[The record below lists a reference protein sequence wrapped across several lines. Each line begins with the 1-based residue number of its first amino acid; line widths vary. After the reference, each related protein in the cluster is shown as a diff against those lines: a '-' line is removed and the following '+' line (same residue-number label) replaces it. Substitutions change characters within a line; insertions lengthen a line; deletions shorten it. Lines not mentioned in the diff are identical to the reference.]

1 MKMKNLDL
9 KLNEENIHY
18 VLKNN
23 FINRNRYISSFLKL
37 INGLEENKI
46 IALDGEWGSGK
57 TWFVKSVEY
66 LMNSESNNELNIV
79 DKEIMNKVKDKY
91 MTFYYNA
98 WENDDA
104 KSAMLSLIY
113 KLIKGDLKMKANKK
127 IIGLILAGGIM
138 ICTGFAL
145 GNAQYEDYLDSK
157 ENTKTEK
164 IAAIKYNN
172 IEIKIDM
179 EVSPLLEK
187 LGEPDHK
194 ETIEADEENS
204 EESYS
209 YTYDNMTIYAY
220 LKDKKQ
226 YVADVSISGPGDAS
240 TANGIKVGAS
250 KDNVA
255 KIYGKVTDENMA
267 SYEIDKNVIM
277 FIFKDDS
284 VTNISLSRGLSDE
297 EL

>member
-1 MKMKNLDL
+1 MKKMTVVILTAALAAAIMTGCSGNSDNSPSNTSTESTTSSNSSTVSTNESKAN
-9 KLNEENIHY
+9 NEES
-18 VLKNN
+18 KD
-23 FINRNRYISSFLKL
+23 SSK
-37 INGLEENKI
+37 
-46 IALDGEWGSGK
+46 
-57 TWFVKSVEY
+57 
-66 LMNSESNNELNIV
+66 SESNTS
-79 DKEIMNKVKDKY
+79 KENSKESSKS
-91 MTFYYNA
+91 
-98 WENDDA
+98 ENTTS
-104 KSAMLSLIY
+104 KS
-113 KLIKGDLKMKANKK
+113 D
-127 IIGLILAGGIM
+127 
-138 ICTGFAL
+138 
-145 GNAQYEDYLDSK
+145 DSK
-157 ENTKTEK
+157 ESTKTKK

-277 FIFKDDS
+277 FIFEDDS

>member
-1 MKMKNLDL
+1 MKKMTVVILTAALAAAIMTGCSGNSDNSPSNTSTKSTTSSNSSTVSTNES
-9 KLNEENIHY
+9 KANNEES
-18 VLKNN
+18 KD
-23 FINRNRYISSFLKL
+23 SSK
-37 INGLEENKI
+37 
-46 IALDGEWGSGK
+46 
-57 TWFVKSVEY
+57 
-66 LMNSESNNELNIV
+66 SESNTS
-79 DKEIMNKVKDKY
+79 KENSKGSS
-91 MTFYYNA
+91 
-98 WENDDA
+98 
-104 KSAMLSLIY
+104 KSESTTS
-113 KLIKGDLKMKANKK
+113 KSD
-127 IIGLILAGGIM
+127 
-138 ICTGFAL
+138 
-145 GNAQYEDYLDSK
+145 DSK
-157 ENTKTEK
+157 ESTKTEK

-277 FIFKDDS
+277 FIFEDDS

>member
-1 MKMKNLDL
+1 MKKMTVVILTAALAAAIMAGCSGNSDNSPSNTSTESTTSSNSSTVSTNESKAN
-9 KLNEENIHY
+9 NEES
-18 VLKNN
+18 KN
-23 FINRNRYISSFLKL
+23 SSK
-37 INGLEENKI
+37 
-46 IALDGEWGSGK
+46 
-57 TWFVKSVEY
+57 
-66 LMNSESNNELNIV
+66 SESNTS
-79 DKEIMNKVKDKY
+79 KENSKGSS
-91 MTFYYNA
+91 
-98 WENDDA
+98 
-104 KSAMLSLIY
+104 KSKSTTS
-113 KLIKGDLKMKANKK
+113 KSN
-127 IIGLILAGGIM
+127 
-138 ICTGFAL
+138 
-145 GNAQYEDYLDSK
+145 DSK

-194 ETIEADEENS
+194 ETIEANEENS

-277 FIFKDDS
+277 FIFEDDS

>member
-1 MKMKNLDL
+1 MKKMTVVILTAALAAAIMAGCSGNSDNFPSNTSTESTTSSNSSTVSTNESKAN
-9 KLNEENIHY
+9 NEES
-18 VLKNN
+18 KN
-23 FINRNRYISSFLKL
+23 SSK
-37 INGLEENKI
+37 
-46 IALDGEWGSGK
+46 
-57 TWFVKSVEY
+57 
-66 LMNSESNNELNIV
+66 SESNTS
-79 DKEIMNKVKDKY
+79 KENSKGSS
-91 MTFYYNA
+91 
-98 WENDDA
+98 
-104 KSAMLSLIY
+104 KSESTTS
-113 KLIKGDLKMKANKK
+113 KSN
-127 IIGLILAGGIM
+127 
-138 ICTGFAL
+138 
-145 GNAQYEDYLDSK
+145 DSK

-277 FIFKDDS
+277 FIFEDDS

>member
-1 MKMKNLDL
+1 MKKMTVVILTAALAAAIMTGCSGNSDNSPSNTSTESTTSSNSSTVSTNESKAN
-9 KLNEENIHY
+9 NEES
-18 VLKNN
+18 KN
-23 FINRNRYISSFLKL
+23 SSK
-37 INGLEENKI
+37 
-46 IALDGEWGSGK
+46 
-57 TWFVKSVEY
+57 
-66 LMNSESNNELNIV
+66 SESNTS
-79 DKEIMNKVKDKY
+79 KENSKGSS
-91 MTFYYNA
+91 
-98 WENDDA
+98 
-104 KSAMLSLIY
+104 KSESTTS
-113 KLIKGDLKMKANKK
+113 KSN
-127 IIGLILAGGIM
+127 
-138 ICTGFAL
+138 
-145 GNAQYEDYLDSK
+145 DSK
-157 ENTKTEK
+157 ENAKTEK

-172 IEIKIDM
+172 VEIKIDM

-277 FIFKDDS
+277 FIFEDDS

>member
-1 MKMKNLDL
+1 MKKMTVVILTAALATAIMAGCSGNSDNSPSNTSTESTTSSNSSTVSTNESKAN
-9 KLNEENIHY
+9 NEES
-18 VLKNN
+18 KD
-23 FINRNRYISSFLKL
+23 SSK
-37 INGLEENKI
+37 
-46 IALDGEWGSGK
+46 
-57 TWFVKSVEY
+57 
-66 LMNSESNNELNIV
+66 SESNTS
-79 DKEIMNKVKDKY
+79 KENSKGSS
-91 MTFYYNA
+91 
-98 WENDDA
+98 
-104 KSAMLSLIY
+104 KSESSTS
-113 KLIKGDLKMKANKK
+113 KSN
-127 IIGLILAGGIM
+127 
-138 ICTGFAL
+138 
-145 GNAQYEDYLDSK
+145 DSK
-157 ENTKTEK
+157 EYTKTEK

-277 FIFKDDS
+277 FIFEDDS

>member
-1 MKMKNLDL
+1 MKKMTVVILTAALAAAIMAGCSGNSDNSPSNTSTESTTSSNSSTVSTNESKAN
-9 KLNEENIHY
+9 NEES
-18 VLKNN
+18 KN
-23 FINRNRYISSFLKL
+23 SSK
-37 INGLEENKI
+37 
-46 IALDGEWGSGK
+46 
-57 TWFVKSVEY
+57 
-66 LMNSESNNELNIV
+66 SESNTS
-79 DKEIMNKVKDKY
+79 KENSK
-91 MTFYYNA
+91 
-98 WENDDA
+98 ESS
-104 KSAMLSLIY
+104 KSESTTS
-113 KLIKGDLKMKANKK
+113 KSD
-127 IIGLILAGGIM
+127 
-138 ICTGFAL
+138 
-145 GNAQYEDYLDSK
+145 DSK

-179 EVSPLLEK
+179 AVSPLLEK

-277 FIFKDDS
+277 FIFEDDS

>member
-1 MKMKNLDL
+1 MKKMTVVILTAALAAAIMTGCSGNSDNSPSNTSTESTTSSNSSTVSTNESKAN
-9 KLNEENIHY
+9 NEES
-18 VLKNN
+18 KD
-23 FINRNRYISSFLKL
+23 SSKSE
-37 INGLEENKI
+37 GDTSKENSK
-46 IALDGEWGSGK
+46 ESS
-57 TWFVKSVEY
+57 KS
-66 LMNSESNNELNIV
+66 
-79 DKEIMNKVKDKY
+79 
-91 MTFYYNA
+91 
-98 WENDDA
+98 ENTTS
-104 KSAMLSLIY
+104 KS
-113 KLIKGDLKMKANKK
+113 D
-127 IIGLILAGGIM
+127 
-138 ICTGFAL
+138 
-145 GNAQYEDYLDSK
+145 DSK
-157 ENTKTEK
+157 ESTKTEK
-164 IAAIKYNN
+164 IAAIKYSN

-277 FIFKDDS
+277 FIFEDDS

>member
-1 MKMKNLDL
+1 MKKMTVVILTAALAAAIMTGCSGNSDNSPSNTSTESTTSSNSSTVSTNESKAN
-9 KLNEENIHY
+9 NEES
-18 VLKNN
+18 KD
-23 FINRNRYISSFLKL
+23 SSK
-37 INGLEENKI
+37 
-46 IALDGEWGSGK
+46 
-57 TWFVKSVEY
+57 
-66 LMNSESNNELNIV
+66 SESNTS
-79 DKEIMNKVKDKY
+79 KENRKESSKS
-91 MTFYYNA
+91 
-98 WENDDA
+98 ENTTS
-104 KSAMLSLIY
+104 KS
-113 KLIKGDLKMKANKK
+113 D
-127 IIGLILAGGIM
+127 
-138 ICTGFAL
+138 
-145 GNAQYEDYLDSK
+145 DSK
-157 ENTKTEK
+157 ESTKTEK

-194 ETIEADEENS
+194 ETIEANEENS

-277 FIFKDDS
+277 FIFEDDS

>member
-1 MKMKNLDL
+1 MKKMTVVILTAALAAAIMTGCSGNSDNSPSNTSTESTTSSNSSIVSTNESKAN
-9 KLNEENIHY
+9 NEES
-18 VLKNN
+18 KD
-23 FINRNRYISSFLKL
+23 SSK
-37 INGLEENKI
+37 
-46 IALDGEWGSGK
+46 
-57 TWFVKSVEY
+57 
-66 LMNSESNNELNIV
+66 SESNTS
-79 DKEIMNKVKDKY
+79 KENSKESSKS
-91 MTFYYNA
+91 
-98 WENDDA
+98 ENTTS
-104 KSAMLSLIY
+104 KS
-113 KLIKGDLKMKANKK
+113 D
-127 IIGLILAGGIM
+127 
-138 ICTGFAL
+138 
-145 GNAQYEDYLDSK
+145 DSK
-157 ENTKTEK
+157 ESTKTEK
-164 IAAIKYNN
+164 IASIKYNN

-194 ETIEADEENS
+194 ETIEANEENS

-277 FIFKDDS
+277 FIFEDDS

>member
-1 MKMKNLDL
+1 MKKMTVVILTAALAAAIMTGCSGNSDNSPSNTSTESTTSSNSSTVSTNESKAN
-9 KLNEENIHY
+9 NEES
-18 VLKNN
+18 KD
-23 FINRNRYISSFLKL
+23 SSK
-37 INGLEENKI
+37 
-46 IALDGEWGSGK
+46 
-57 TWFVKSVEY
+57 
-66 LMNSESNNELNIV
+66 SESNTS
-79 DKEIMNKVKDKY
+79 KENSKESSKS
-91 MTFYYNA
+91 
-98 WENDDA
+98 ENTTS
-104 KSAMLSLIY
+104 KS
-113 KLIKGDLKMKANKK
+113 D
-127 IIGLILAGGIM
+127 
-138 ICTGFAL
+138 
-145 GNAQYEDYLDSK
+145 DSK
-157 ENTKTEK
+157 ESTKTEK

-277 FIFKDDS
+277 FIFEDDS

>member
-1 MKMKNLDL
+1 MKKMTVVILTAALAAAIMAGCSGNSDNSPSNTSTESTTSSNSSTVSTNESKVN
-9 KLNEENIHY
+9 NEES
-18 VLKNN
+18 KN
-23 FINRNRYISSFLKL
+23 SSK
-37 INGLEENKI
+37 
-46 IALDGEWGSGK
+46 
-57 TWFVKSVEY
+57 
-66 LMNSESNNELNIV
+66 SESNTS
-79 DKEIMNKVKDKY
+79 KENSK
-91 MTFYYNA
+91 
-98 WENDDA
+98 ESS
-104 KSAMLSLIY
+104 KSESTTS
-113 KLIKGDLKMKANKK
+113 KSD
-127 IIGLILAGGIM
+127 
-138 ICTGFAL
+138 
-145 GNAQYEDYLDSK
+145 DSK

-277 FIFKDDS
+277 FIFEDDS

>member
-1 MKMKNLDL
+1 MTVVILTAALAAAIMAGCSGNSDNSPSNTSTESTTSSNSSTVSTNESKAN
-9 KLNEENIHY
+9 NEES
-18 VLKNN
+18 KN
-23 FINRNRYISSFLKL
+23 SSK
-37 INGLEENKI
+37 
-46 IALDGEWGSGK
+46 
-57 TWFVKSVEY
+57 
-66 LMNSESNNELNIV
+66 SESNTS
-79 DKEIMNKVKDKY
+79 KENSK
-91 MTFYYNA
+91 
-98 WENDDA
+98 ESS
-104 KSAMLSLIY
+104 KSESTTS
-113 KLIKGDLKMKANKK
+113 KSN
-127 IIGLILAGGIM
+127 
-138 ICTGFAL
+138 
-145 GNAQYEDYLDSK
+145 DSK

-194 ETIEADEENS
+194 GTIEADEENS

-277 FIFKDDS
+277 FIFEDDS

>member
-1 MKMKNLDL
+1 MKKMTVVILTAALATAIIAGCSGNSDNSPSNTSTESTTSSNSSTVSTNESKAN
-9 KLNEENIHY
+9 NEES
-18 VLKNN
+18 KD
-23 FINRNRYISSFLKL
+23 SSK
-37 INGLEENKI
+37 
-46 IALDGEWGSGK
+46 
-57 TWFVKSVEY
+57 
-66 LMNSESNNELNIV
+66 SESNTS
-79 DKEIMNKVKDKY
+79 KENSKGSS
-91 MTFYYNA
+91 
-98 WENDDA
+98 
-104 KSAMLSLIY
+104 KSESTTS
-113 KLIKGDLKMKANKK
+113 KSN
-127 IIGLILAGGIM
+127 
-138 ICTGFAL
+138 
-145 GNAQYEDYLDSK
+145 DSK

-277 FIFKDDS
+277 FIFEDDS

>member
-1 MKMKNLDL
+1 MKKMTVVILTAALAAAIMAGCSGNSDNSPSNTSTESTTSSNSSTVSTNESKAN
-9 KLNEENIHY
+9 NEES
-18 VLKNN
+18 KN
-23 FINRNRYISSFLKL
+23 SSK
-37 INGLEENKI
+37 
-46 IALDGEWGSGK
+46 
-57 TWFVKSVEY
+57 
-66 LMNSESNNELNIV
+66 SESNTS
-79 DKEIMNKVKDKY
+79 KENSKGSS
-91 MTFYYNA
+91 
-98 WENDDA
+98 
-104 KSAMLSLIY
+104 KSESTTS
-113 KLIKGDLKMKANKK
+113 KSN
-127 IIGLILAGGIM
+127 
-138 ICTGFAL
+138 
-145 GNAQYEDYLDSK
+145 DSK

-179 EVSPLLEK
+179 EFSPLLEK

-194 ETIEADEENS
+194 EIIEADEENS

-277 FIFKDDS
+277 FIFEDDS

>member
-1 MKMKNLDL
+1 MKKMTVVILTAALAAAIMAGCSGNSDNSPSNTSTESTTSSNSSTVSTNESKAN
-9 KLNEENIHY
+9 NEES
-18 VLKNN
+18 KN
-23 FINRNRYISSFLKL
+23 SSK
-37 INGLEENKI
+37 
-46 IALDGEWGSGK
+46 
-57 TWFVKSVEY
+57 
-66 LMNSESNNELNIV
+66 SESNTS
-79 DKEIMNKVKDKY
+79 KENSKGSS
-91 MTFYYNA
+91 
-98 WENDDA
+98 
-104 KSAMLSLIY
+104 KSESTTS
-113 KLIKGDLKMKANKK
+113 KSN
-127 IIGLILAGGIM
+127 
-138 ICTGFAL
+138 
-145 GNAQYEDYLDSK
+145 DSK

-194 ETIEADEENS
+194 ETIEANEENS
-204 EESYS
+204 EEPYS

-277 FIFKDDS
+277 FIFEDDS

>member
-1 MKMKNLDL
+1 MKKMTVVILTAALAAAIMTGCSGNSDNSPSNTSTESTTSSNSSTVSTNESKAN
-9 KLNEENIHY
+9 NEES
-18 VLKNN
+18 KN
-23 FINRNRYISSFLKL
+23 SSK
-37 INGLEENKI
+37 
-46 IALDGEWGSGK
+46 
-57 TWFVKSVEY
+57 
-66 LMNSESNNELNIV
+66 SESNTS
-79 DKEIMNKVKDKY
+79 KENSKGSS
-91 MTFYYNA
+91 
-98 WENDDA
+98 
-104 KSAMLSLIY
+104 KSESTTS
-113 KLIKGDLKMKANKK
+113 KSD
-127 IIGLILAGGIM
+127 
-138 ICTGFAL
+138 
-145 GNAQYEDYLDSK
+145 DSK
-157 ENTKTEK
+157 ESTKTEK

-172 IEIKIDM
+172 VEIKIDM

-194 ETIEADEENS
+194 ETIEANEENS

-277 FIFKDDS
+277 FIFEDDS

>member
-1 MKMKNLDL
+1 MKKMTVVILTAALAAAIMTGCSGNSDNSPSNTSTESTTSSNSSTVSTNESKAN
-9 KLNEENIHY
+9 NEES
-18 VLKNN
+18 KD
-23 FINRNRYISSFLKL
+23 SSKSE
-37 INGLEENKI
+37 GDTSKENSK
-46 IALDGEWGSGK
+46 ESS
-57 TWFVKSVEY
+57 KS
-66 LMNSESNNELNIV
+66 
-79 DKEIMNKVKDKY
+79 
-91 MTFYYNA
+91 
-98 WENDDA
+98 ENTTS
-104 KSAMLSLIY
+104 KS
-113 KLIKGDLKMKANKK
+113 D
-127 IIGLILAGGIM
+127 
-138 ICTGFAL
+138 
-145 GNAQYEDYLDSK
+145 DSK
-157 ENTKTEK
+157 ESTKTEK

-277 FIFKDDS
+277 FIFEDDS

>member
-1 MKMKNLDL
+1 MKKMTVVILTAALAAAIMAGCSGNSDNSPSNTSTESTTSSNSSTVSTNESKAN
-9 KLNEENIHY
+9 NEES
-18 VLKNN
+18 KN
-23 FINRNRYISSFLKL
+23 SSK
-37 INGLEENKI
+37 
-46 IALDGEWGSGK
+46 
-57 TWFVKSVEY
+57 
-66 LMNSESNNELNIV
+66 SESNTS
-79 DKEIMNKVKDKY
+79 KENSK
-91 MTFYYNA
+91 
-98 WENDDA
+98 ESS
-104 KSAMLSLIY
+104 KSESTTS
-113 KLIKGDLKMKANKK
+113 KSD
-127 IIGLILAGGIM
+127 
-138 ICTGFAL
+138 
-145 GNAQYEDYLDSK
+145 DSK

-179 EVSPLLEK
+179 EVSPLLER

-277 FIFKDDS
+277 FIFEDDS

>member
-1 MKMKNLDL
+1 MKKMTVVILTAALAAAIMTGCSGNSDNSPSNTSTESTTSSNSSTVSTNESKAN
-9 KLNEENIHY
+9 NEES
-18 VLKNN
+18 KD
-23 FINRNRYISSFLKL
+23 SSK
-37 INGLEENKI
+37 
-46 IALDGEWGSGK
+46 
-57 TWFVKSVEY
+57 
-66 LMNSESNNELNIV
+66 SESNTS
-79 DKEIMNKVKDKY
+79 KENRK
-91 MTFYYNA
+91 
-98 WENDDA
+98 ESS
-104 KSAMLSLIY
+104 KSESTTS
-113 KLIKGDLKMKANKK
+113 KSD
-127 IIGLILAGGIM
+127 
-138 ICTGFAL
+138 
-145 GNAQYEDYLDSK
+145 DSK
-157 ENTKTEK
+157 ESTKTEK

-172 IEIKIDM
+172 VEIKIDM

-194 ETIEADEENS
+194 ETIEANEENS

-277 FIFKDDS
+277 FIFEDDS

>member
-1 MKMKNLDL
+1 MKKMTVVILTAALAAAIMAGCSGNSDNSPSNTSTESTTSSNSSTVSTNESKAN
-9 KLNEENIHY
+9 NEES
-18 VLKNN
+18 KN
-23 FINRNRYISSFLKL
+23 SSK
-37 INGLEENKI
+37 
-46 IALDGEWGSGK
+46 
-57 TWFVKSVEY
+57 
-66 LMNSESNNELNIV
+66 SESNTS
-79 DKEIMNKVKDKY
+79 KENSKGSSKSESTTSKS
-91 MTFYYNA
+91 
-98 WENDDA
+98 NDS
-104 KSAMLSLIY
+104 K
-113 KLIKGDLKMKANKK
+113 
-127 IIGLILAGGIM
+127 
-138 ICTGFAL
+138 
-145 GNAQYEDYLDSK
+145 K

-277 FIFKDDS
+277 FIFEDDS

>member
-1 MKMKNLDL
+1 MKKMTVVILTAALAAAIMAGCSGNSDNSPSNTSTESTTSSNSSTVSTNESKAN
-9 KLNEENIHY
+9 NEES
-18 VLKNN
+18 KD
-23 FINRNRYISSFLKL
+23 SSK
-37 INGLEENKI
+37 
-46 IALDGEWGSGK
+46 
-57 TWFVKSVEY
+57 
-66 LMNSESNNELNIV
+66 SESNTS
-79 DKEIMNKVKDKY
+79 KENSKESSKS
-91 MTFYYNA
+91 
-98 WENDDA
+98 ENTTS
-104 KSAMLSLIY
+104 KS
-113 KLIKGDLKMKANKK
+113 D
-127 IIGLILAGGIM
+127 
-138 ICTGFAL
+138 
-145 GNAQYEDYLDSK
+145 DSK
-157 ENTKTEK
+157 ESTKTEK
-164 IAAIKYNN
+164 IASIKYNN

-194 ETIEADEENS
+194 ETIEANEENS

-277 FIFKDDS
+277 FIFEDDS

>member
-1 MKMKNLDL
+1 MKKMTVVILTAALAAAIMTGCSGNSDNSPSNTSTESTTSSNSSTVSTNESKAN
-9 KLNEENIHY
+9 NEES
-18 VLKNN
+18 KD
-23 FINRNRYISSFLKL
+23 SSK
-37 INGLEENKI
+37 
-46 IALDGEWGSGK
+46 
-57 TWFVKSVEY
+57 
-66 LMNSESNNELNIV
+66 SESNTS
-79 DKEIMNKVKDKY
+79 KENRK
-91 MTFYYNA
+91 
-98 WENDDA
+98 ESS
-104 KSAMLSLIY
+104 KSESTTS
-113 KLIKGDLKMKANKK
+113 KSD
-127 IIGLILAGGIM
+127 
-138 ICTGFAL
+138 
-145 GNAQYEDYLDSK
+145 DSK
-157 ENTKTEK
+157 ESTKTEK

-226 YVADVSISGPGDAS
+226 YVADVSVSGPGDAS

-277 FIFKDDS
+277 FIFEDDS

>member
-1 MKMKNLDL
+1 MKKMTVVILTAALAAAIMAGCSGNSDNSPSNTSTESTTSSNSSTVSTNESKAN
-9 KLNEENIHY
+9 NEES
-18 VLKNN
+18 KN
-23 FINRNRYISSFLKL
+23 SSK
-37 INGLEENKI
+37 
-46 IALDGEWGSGK
+46 
-57 TWFVKSVEY
+57 
-66 LMNSESNNELNIV
+66 SESNTS
-79 DKEIMNKVKDKY
+79 KENSKGSS
-91 MTFYYNA
+91 
-98 WENDDA
+98 
-104 KSAMLSLIY
+104 KSESTTS
-113 KLIKGDLKMKANKK
+113 KSD
-127 IIGLILAGGIM
+127 
-138 ICTGFAL
+138 
-145 GNAQYEDYLDSK
+145 DSK
-157 ENTKTEK
+157 ESTKTEK

-277 FIFKDDS
+277 FIFEDDS

>member
-1 MKMKNLDL
+1 MKKMTVVILTAALAAAIMAGCSGNSDNSPSNTSTESTTSSNSSTVSTNESKAN
-9 KLNEENIHY
+9 NEES
-18 VLKNN
+18 KN
-23 FINRNRYISSFLKL
+23 SSK
-37 INGLEENKI
+37 
-46 IALDGEWGSGK
+46 
-57 TWFVKSVEY
+57 
-66 LMNSESNNELNIV
+66 SESNTS
-79 DKEIMNKVKDKY
+79 KENSKGSS
-91 MTFYYNA
+91 
-98 WENDDA
+98 
-104 KSAMLSLIY
+104 KSESTTS
-113 KLIKGDLKMKANKK
+113 KSD
-127 IIGLILAGGIM
+127 
-138 ICTGFAL
+138 
-145 GNAQYEDYLDSK
+145 DSK

-277 FIFKDDS
+277 FIFEDDS

>member
-1 MKMKNLDL
+1 MKKMTVVILTAALAAAIMTGCSGNSDNSPSNTSTESTTSSNSSTVSTNESKAN
-9 KLNEENIHY
+9 NEES
-18 VLKNN
+18 KN
-23 FINRNRYISSFLKL
+23 SSK
-37 INGLEENKI
+37 
-46 IALDGEWGSGK
+46 
-57 TWFVKSVEY
+57 
-66 LMNSESNNELNIV
+66 SESNTS
-79 DKEIMNKVKDKY
+79 KENSKGSS
-91 MTFYYNA
+91 
-98 WENDDA
+98 
-104 KSAMLSLIY
+104 KSESTTS
-113 KLIKGDLKMKANKK
+113 KSD
-127 IIGLILAGGIM
+127 
-138 ICTGFAL
+138 
-145 GNAQYEDYLDSK
+145 DSK
-157 ENTKTEK
+157 ENTKAEK

-277 FIFKDDS
+277 FIFEDDS

>member
-1 MKMKNLDL
+1 MKKMTVVILPAALAAAIMTGCSGNSDNSPSNTSTESSNSSTVSTNESKAN
-9 KLNEENIHY
+9 NEES
-18 VLKNN
+18 KD
-23 FINRNRYISSFLKL
+23 SSK
-37 INGLEENKI
+37 
-46 IALDGEWGSGK
+46 
-57 TWFVKSVEY
+57 
-66 LMNSESNNELNIV
+66 SESNTS
-79 DKEIMNKVKDKY
+79 KENSK
-91 MTFYYNA
+91 
-98 WENDDA
+98 ESS
-104 KSAMLSLIY
+104 KSESTTS
-113 KLIKGDLKMKANKK
+113 KSD
-127 IIGLILAGGIM
+127 
-138 ICTGFAL
+138 
-145 GNAQYEDYLDSK
+145 DSK
-157 ENTKTEK
+157 ESTKTEK

-194 ETIEADEENS
+194 ETIEANEENS

-277 FIFKDDS
+277 FIFEDDS

>member
-1 MKMKNLDL
+1 MKKMTVVILTAALAAAIMTGCSGNSDNSPSNTSTESTTSSNSSTVSTNESKAN
-9 KLNEENIHY
+9 NEES
-18 VLKNN
+18 KD
-23 FINRNRYISSFLKL
+23 SSK
-37 INGLEENKI
+37 
-46 IALDGEWGSGK
+46 
-57 TWFVKSVEY
+57 
-66 LMNSESNNELNIV
+66 SESNTS
-79 DKEIMNKVKDKY
+79 KENRK
-91 MTFYYNA
+91 
-98 WENDDA
+98 ESS
-104 KSAMLSLIY
+104 KSESTTS
-113 KLIKGDLKMKANKK
+113 KSD
-127 IIGLILAGGIM
+127 
-138 ICTGFAL
+138 
-145 GNAQYEDYLDSK
+145 DSK
-157 ENTKTEK
+157 ESTKTEK

-277 FIFKDDS
+277 FIFEDDS

>member
-1 MKMKNLDL
+1 MKKMTVVILTAALAAAIMAGCSGNSDNSPSNTSTESTTSSNSSTVSTNESKAN
-9 KLNEENIHY
+9 NEES
-18 VLKNN
+18 KD
-23 FINRNRYISSFLKL
+23 SSK
-37 INGLEENKI
+37 
-46 IALDGEWGSGK
+46 
-57 TWFVKSVEY
+57 
-66 LMNSESNNELNIV
+66 SESNTS
-79 DKEIMNKVKDKY
+79 KENRKESSKS
-91 MTFYYNA
+91 
-98 WENDDA
+98 ENTTS
-104 KSAMLSLIY
+104 KS
-113 KLIKGDLKMKANKK
+113 D
-127 IIGLILAGGIM
+127 
-138 ICTGFAL
+138 
-145 GNAQYEDYLDSK
+145 DSK
-157 ENTKTEK
+157 ESIKTEK

-179 EVSPLLEK
+179 EVSPLLKK

-277 FIFKDDS
+277 FIFEDDS

>member
-1 MKMKNLDL
+1 MKKMTVVILTAALAAAIMAGCSGNSDNSPSNTSTESTTSSNSSTVSANESKAN
-9 KLNEENIHY
+9 NEES
-18 VLKNN
+18 KN
-23 FINRNRYISSFLKL
+23 SSK
-37 INGLEENKI
+37 
-46 IALDGEWGSGK
+46 
-57 TWFVKSVEY
+57 
-66 LMNSESNNELNIV
+66 SESNTS
-79 DKEIMNKVKDKY
+79 KENSKGSS
-91 MTFYYNA
+91 
-98 WENDDA
+98 
-104 KSAMLSLIY
+104 KSESTTS
-113 KLIKGDLKMKANKK
+113 KSN
-127 IIGLILAGGIM
+127 
-138 ICTGFAL
+138 
-145 GNAQYEDYLDSK
+145 DSK

-194 ETIEADEENS
+194 ETIEANEENS

-277 FIFKDDS
+277 FIFEDDS

>member
-1 MKMKNLDL
+1 MTVVILTAALATAIMAGCSGNSDNSPSNTSTESTTSSNSSTVSTNESKAN
-9 KLNEENIHY
+9 NEES
-18 VLKNN
+18 KD
-23 FINRNRYISSFLKL
+23 SSK
-37 INGLEENKI
+37 
-46 IALDGEWGSGK
+46 
-57 TWFVKSVEY
+57 
-66 LMNSESNNELNIV
+66 SESNTS
-79 DKEIMNKVKDKY
+79 KENSKGSS
-91 MTFYYNA
+91 
-98 WENDDA
+98 
-104 KSAMLSLIY
+104 KSESTTS
-113 KLIKGDLKMKANKK
+113 KSN
-127 IIGLILAGGIM
+127 
-138 ICTGFAL
+138 
-145 GNAQYEDYLDSK
+145 DSK

-277 FIFKDDS
+277 FIFEDDS

>member
-1 MKMKNLDL
+1 MKKMTVVILTAALAAAIMAGCSGNSDNFPSNTSTESTTSSNSSTVSTNESKAN
-9 KLNEENIHY
+9 NEES
-18 VLKNN
+18 KN
-23 FINRNRYISSFLKL
+23 SSK
-37 INGLEENKI
+37 
-46 IALDGEWGSGK
+46 
-57 TWFVKSVEY
+57 
-66 LMNSESNNELNIV
+66 SESNTS
-79 DKEIMNKVKDKY
+79 KENSKGSS
-91 MTFYYNA
+91 
-98 WENDDA
+98 
-104 KSAMLSLIY
+104 KSESTTS
-113 KLIKGDLKMKANKK
+113 KSN
-127 IIGLILAGGIM
+127 
-138 ICTGFAL
+138 
-145 GNAQYEDYLDSK
+145 DSK

-240 TANGIKVGAS
+240 TANGIKVGAF

-277 FIFKDDS
+277 FIFEDDS

>member
-1 MKMKNLDL
+1 MKKMTVVILTAALAAAIMTGCSGNSDNSPSNTSTESTTSSNSSTVSTNESKAN
-9 KLNEENIHY
+9 NEES
-18 VLKNN
+18 KN
-23 FINRNRYISSFLKL
+23 SSK
-37 INGLEENKI
+37 
-46 IALDGEWGSGK
+46 
-57 TWFVKSVEY
+57 
-66 LMNSESNNELNIV
+66 SESNTS
-79 DKEIMNKVKDKY
+79 KENSKGSS
-91 MTFYYNA
+91 
-98 WENDDA
+98 
-104 KSAMLSLIY
+104 KSESTTS
-113 KLIKGDLKMKANKK
+113 KSD
-127 IIGLILAGGIM
+127 
-138 ICTGFAL
+138 
-145 GNAQYEDYLDSK
+145 DSK
-157 ENTKTEK
+157 ENTKAEK

-226 YVADVSISGPGDAS
+226 YVADVSVSGPGDAS

-277 FIFKDDS
+277 FIFEDDS

>member
-1 MKMKNLDL
+1 MKKMTVVILTAALAAAIMTGCSGNSDNSPSNTSTESTTSSNSSTVSTNESKAN
-9 KLNEENIHY
+9 NEES
-18 VLKNN
+18 KD
-23 FINRNRYISSFLKL
+23 SSK
-37 INGLEENKI
+37 
-46 IALDGEWGSGK
+46 
-57 TWFVKSVEY
+57 
-66 LMNSESNNELNIV
+66 SESNTS
-79 DKEIMNKVKDKY
+79 KENSTESSKS
-91 MTFYYNA
+91 
-98 WENDDA
+98 ENTTS
-104 KSAMLSLIY
+104 KS
-113 KLIKGDLKMKANKK
+113 D
-127 IIGLILAGGIM
+127 
-138 ICTGFAL
+138 
-145 GNAQYEDYLDSK
+145 DSK
-157 ENTKTEK
+157 ESTKTEK

-172 IEIKIDM
+172 VEIKIDM

-194 ETIEADEENS
+194 ETIEANEENS

-277 FIFKDDS
+277 FIFEDDS

>member
-1 MKMKNLDL
+1 MKKMTVVILTAALAAAIMAGNSDNSPSNTSTESTTSSTVSTNESKAN
-9 KLNEENIHY
+9 NEES
-18 VLKNN
+18 KN
-23 FINRNRYISSFLKL
+23 SSK
-37 INGLEENKI
+37 
-46 IALDGEWGSGK
+46 
-57 TWFVKSVEY
+57 
-66 LMNSESNNELNIV
+66 SESNTS
-79 DKEIMNKVKDKY
+79 KENSK
-91 MTFYYNA
+91 
-98 WENDDA
+98 ESS
-104 KSAMLSLIY
+104 KSESATS
-113 KLIKGDLKMKANKK
+113 KSD
-127 IIGLILAGGIM
+127 
-138 ICTGFAL
+138 
-145 GNAQYEDYLDSK
+145 DSK
-157 ENTKTEK
+157 ESTKTEK

-226 YVADVSISGPGDAS
+226 YVADVSVSGPGDAS

-277 FIFKDDS
+277 FIFEDDS

>member
-1 MKMKNLDL
+1 MKKMTVVILTAALAAAIMTGCSGNSDNSPSNTSTESTTSSNSSTVSTNESKAN
-9 KLNEENIHY
+9 NEES
-18 VLKNN
+18 KD
-23 FINRNRYISSFLKL
+23 SSK
-37 INGLEENKI
+37 
-46 IALDGEWGSGK
+46 
-57 TWFVKSVEY
+57 
-66 LMNSESNNELNIV
+66 SESNTS
-79 DKEIMNKVKDKY
+79 KENSKESSKS
-91 MTFYYNA
+91 
-98 WENDDA
+98 ENTTS
-104 KSAMLSLIY
+104 KS
-113 KLIKGDLKMKANKK
+113 D
-127 IIGLILAGGIM
+127 
-138 ICTGFAL
+138 
-145 GNAQYEDYLDSK
+145 DSK
-157 ENTKTEK
+157 ESTKTEK

-226 YVADVSISGPGDAS
+226 YVADVSVSGPGDAS

-277 FIFKDDS
+277 FIFEDDS

>member
-1 MKMKNLDL
+1 MKKMTVVILTAALAAAIMAGCSGNSDNSPSNTSTESTTSSNSSTVSTNESKAN
-9 KLNEENIHY
+9 NEES
-18 VLKNN
+18 KN
-23 FINRNRYISSFLKL
+23 SSK
-37 INGLEENKI
+37 
-46 IALDGEWGSGK
+46 
-57 TWFVKSVEY
+57 
-66 LMNSESNNELNIV
+66 SESNTS
-79 DKEIMNKVKDKY
+79 KENSKGSSKS
-91 MTFYYNA
+91 
-98 WENDDA
+98 ENTTS
-104 KSAMLSLIY
+104 KS
-113 KLIKGDLKMKANKK
+113 D
-127 IIGLILAGGIM
+127 
-138 ICTGFAL
+138 
-145 GNAQYEDYLDSK
+145 DSK
-157 ENTKTEK
+157 ESTKTEK

-194 ETIEADEENS
+194 ETIEANEENS

-226 YVADVSISGPGDAS
+226 YVADVSVSGPGDAS

-277 FIFKDDS
+277 FIFEDDS

>member
-1 MKMKNLDL
+1 MKKMTVVILTAALAAAIMAGCSGNSDNSPSNTSTESTTSSNSSTVSTNESKAN
-9 KLNEENIHY
+9 NEES
-18 VLKNN
+18 KD
-23 FINRNRYISSFLKL
+23 SSK
-37 INGLEENKI
+37 
-46 IALDGEWGSGK
+46 
-57 TWFVKSVEY
+57 
-66 LMNSESNNELNIV
+66 SESNTS
-79 DKEIMNKVKDKY
+79 KENSKGSS
-91 MTFYYNA
+91 
-98 WENDDA
+98 
-104 KSAMLSLIY
+104 KSESTTS
-113 KLIKGDLKMKANKK
+113 KSD
-127 IIGLILAGGIM
+127 
-138 ICTGFAL
+138 
-145 GNAQYEDYLDSK
+145 DSK

-164 IAAIKYNN
+164 IAAIKYSN

-267 SYEIDKNVIM
+267 SFDIDINVIM
-277 FIFKDDS
+277 FIFEDDS